1 MSPDG
6 NFTGVALF
14 GAAMNE
20 IATGGR
26 GGGDGGGDD
35 VYARVNMDELSIVDW
50 INANRGRGG
59 LDVKIE

>member
-14 GAAMNE
+14 GAAMND

-26 GGGDGGGDD
+26 GGGGED
-35 VYARVNMDELSIVDW
+35 VYAGTNADELSIVDW